1 MQLLTDRQ
9 RKVLETIKEY
19 ITKTGRSPTIPEL
32 CKKLKIKW
40 TQGVAKHLQ
49 ALDKK
54 GYIKKNH
61 RARGIQIT
69 DFQEIRPVPVIG
81 EITASKPI
89 LAEENI
95 QGTIAMDEKIIPCK
109 NTFFLKVK
117 GKSMKKAG
125 INNGDYVLIRQ
136 YIEVKEK
143 DIVAVLIGEEA
154 TIKYF
159 YPKENEITLKPAN
172 PRFKPIIF
180 KNGQENEKEFKIL
193 GKVIAV
199 LRLM

>member
-1 MQLLTDRQ
+1 M
-9 RKVLETIKEY
+9 
-19 ITKTGRSPTIPEL
+19 TKMGRPPSIQEL
-32 CKKLKIKW
+32 CQKLKIKS
-40 TQGVAKHLQ
+40 TYGVAKHLQ

-54 GYIKKNH
+54 GYIKKSH

-69 DFQEIRPVPVIG
+69 DFQGIRPVPVVG
-81 EITASKPI
+81 EITAGKPI
-89 LAEENI
+89 LAEENM
-95 QGTIAMDEKIIPCK
+95 QGTIAMDEKIIRCE

-117 GKSMKKAG
+117 GTSMKNAG

-136 YIEVKEK
+136 HVEVKEK
-143 DIVAVLIGEEA
+143 DIVAVLIGNKA

-180 KNGQENEKEFKIL
+180 KNEEENEKEFKIL

-199 LRLM
+199 LRVM